1 MFWSIPPD
9 ERASHFG
16 ITLIFP
22 AGRSPSL
29 AAAFKFGFGWPAAMF
44 AEVCGSVLD
53 RLRRLE
59 VSVVKGVRPTG
70 CDRVSAAEFSQFPLV
85 FDPNL
90 A

>member
-1 MFWSIPPD
+1 MFLSITPD

-44 AEVCGSVLD
+44 AEVCVSVLD

-59 VSVVKGVRPTG
+59 VSVGELFQRLSKLQSHVYKDMVPEGRYRLG
-70 CDRVSAAEFSQFPLV
+70 R
-85 FDPNL
+85 
-90 A
+90 